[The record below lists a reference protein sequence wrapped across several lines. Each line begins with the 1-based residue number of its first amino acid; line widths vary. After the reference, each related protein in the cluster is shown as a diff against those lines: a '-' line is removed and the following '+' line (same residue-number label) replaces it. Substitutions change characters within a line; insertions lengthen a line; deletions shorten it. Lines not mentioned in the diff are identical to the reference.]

1 MIAKNNLLDIIIL
14 TVQIRKYILRFTY
27 QKIKRWKTM
36 ARVAFGQ
43 GKMGARPL
51 SAFFHLIVYLGF
63 VIINIEVIEILL
75 GGLPGKQRILKDP
88 LGIFYN
94 PIMSI
99 FECLRSKVNI
109 LI

>member
-1 MIAKNNLLDIIIL
+1 MIEQFIFTAVLITGSFIFWKKIRLLKKGLSLARPSGRND
-14 TVQIRKYILRFTY
+14 

-75 GGLPGKQRILKDP
+75 DGL
-88 LGIFYN
+88 LG
-94 PIMSI
+94 
-99 FECLRSKVNI
+99 
-109 LI
+109 